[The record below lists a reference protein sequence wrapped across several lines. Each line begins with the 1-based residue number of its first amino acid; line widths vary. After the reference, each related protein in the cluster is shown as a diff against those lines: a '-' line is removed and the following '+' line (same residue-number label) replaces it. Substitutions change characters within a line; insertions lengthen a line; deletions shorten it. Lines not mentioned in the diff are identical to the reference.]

1 MKKLSLFLVL
11 MIVLSVSVI
20 AAANLTVDE
29 GKLLKVKLK
38 AYDPDNDKVII
49 SYAPPLN
56 SKGEWR
62 PDFNQSGDYR
72 SFVSVSDGE
81 FVISE
86 DLNIKVIDIDR
97 PPIFNS
103 VKIAAVNETQEASFD
118 AGAYDLDGDFVAISA
133 VSLPEGA
140 AFANNHFSLNTN
152 YDTVKKSWFSRL
164 IDSLPFVKISKT
176 FNVRLKAIGRT
187 AYSEKTFK
195 VKVIDVNRRPVLAA
209 LAPITVNEG
218 EEVVIN
224 PSAADPDNDKIRY
237 SYSGW
242 MDSNKKAAG
251 YDDAG
256 VHIVTVK
263 ASDGFLSDSKD
274 VSVIVN
280 NVNRAPVFEPVKNA
294 AVKEGDEIIID
305 FKAADP
311 DGDALIFSSPNIP
324 YNSSLTEN
332 RLIYTPSYD
341 AVSHEDAKTM
351 QKKFNITF
359 TARDSSGLNATQNF
373 TITVKDVNRAPVIND
388 SEPSSEKIKAYVGAK
403 VKFSVNASDP
413 DNDNLTYSWHLGFM
427 DTRKGKDAI
436 TMKFT
441 ASGTKKIAVTVSDG
455 QTSTKKEWIVEV
467 LSKKK

>member
-11 MIVLSVSVI
+11 IIVLSVYVF

-29 GKLLKVKLK
+29 GKLLKVKVN
-38 AYDPDNDKVII
+38 AYDPDKDKVTI

-97 PPIFNS
+97 PPIFNPAR
-103 VKIAAVNETQEASFD
+103 IAAVNETQDASFD
-118 AGAYDLDGDFVAISA
+118 ASAYDLDGDHVTISA

-140 AFANNHFSLNTN
+140 VFVNDHFSMATG
-152 YDTVKKSWFSRL
+152 YDTVKKNWFSRL
-164 IDSLPFVKISKT
+164 IDNLPFVKISKT
-176 FNVRLKAIGRT
+176 FNVKLKAIGRT
-187 AYSEKTFK
+187 AYSEKNFK
-195 VKVIDVNRRPVLAA
+195 VKVYDANRQPVLAA

-224 PSAADPDNDKIRY
+224 ASAADPDNDKIKY
-237 SYSGW
+237 SYRGW
-242 MDSNKKAAG
+242 MDSNKKTTG

-280 NVNRAPVFEPVKNA
+280 NVNRAPVFDPIKNA
-294 AVKEGDEIIID
+294 AVKEGDEVIID
-305 FKAADP
+305 LKASDP
-311 DGDALIFSSPNIP
+311 DGDAPIFSSPNVP

-332 RLIYTPSYD
+332 RFIYKPNYGV
-341 AVSHEDAKTM
+341 VSHEDVKVR

-373 TITVKDVNRAPVIND
+373 TLTVKDANRAPVIND
-388 SEPSSEKIKAYVGAK
+388 YEPAGEKIKAYVGAK
-403 VKFSVNASDP
+403 VRFSVNASDP
-413 DNDNLTYSWHLGFM
+413 DNDNLTYSWHLGFL

-436 TMKFT
+436 TRKFT
-441 ASGTKKIAVTVSDG
+441 ASGTKKISVTVSDG
-455 QTSTKKEWIVEV
+455 QTTAKKEWVVEV